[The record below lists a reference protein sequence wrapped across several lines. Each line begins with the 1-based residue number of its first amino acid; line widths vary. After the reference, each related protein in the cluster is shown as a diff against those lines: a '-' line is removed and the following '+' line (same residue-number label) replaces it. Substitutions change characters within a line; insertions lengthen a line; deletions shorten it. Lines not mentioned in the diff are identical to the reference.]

1 MSSTSSLPTMADQQQ
16 IIFMFDPPPL
26 TGQRLAREVGCDAGP
41 RDALD
46 DNDSVDSC
54 SREVFARRI
63 CETCRG

>member
-1 MSSTSSLPTMADQQQ
+1 MADQQQ
-16 IIFMFDPPPL
+16 IILIFDPPPL
-26 TGQRLAREVGCDAGP
+26 RGQRLAIEVGCAGR

-46 DNDSVDSC
+46 DDDSVDSC